1 MGGRPTGMR
10 MIDFFD
16 RGARIAGDRPC
27 MIAGDIRKSY
37 RQVAERSHRIANML
51 IADGFAPGAHAAVLS
66 GNALEA
72 FEALLGILR
81 ADGVWVMANHRAGV
95 GENAYLF
102 DLLDI
107 DTLFVH
113 SEVADRIATFRRD
126 CPRIRRYIALDRP
139 FAEADFF
146 IEDRL
151 GDASEAPRRR
161 SGDTQELAFLGST
174 GGTTGRSKGVMLTNG
189 NWQALVA
196 SLTASMPMTEPP
208 VNLVAAPM
216 THAAGPLALASM
228 ALGGT
233 VVVLPRFDAGEVIAA
248 IGRHGVSYM
257 FLPPTAIYMLLAHPD
272 VRAGDYRSLRY
283 ISYAGAP
290 MSVER
295 LKEAI
300 EIFGPVMN
308 ASFGQTEAP
317 MCVLAMPPHEHLG
330 ADGELAH
337 PGSCGRPNLLS
348 IVEIMD
354 DAGNILPPGE
364 RGEIVVRG
372 PLVMAGY
379 YKNPEATEEVSTF
392 GWHHTGDIGVRDA
405 DGWFYVVD
413 RKKDMIISGGFN
425 VYPAEVE
432 QALMAHGSVQ
442 DCAVIGVLDEKWGEA
457 VIAFIEPRDGAWD
470 EAELL
475 AHVRDAVGPVKTPKR
490 IIAVEQLPRTNAGKV
505 SRAELRKPY
514 WDGQE
519 RAI

>member
-1 MGGRPTGMR
+1 MR
-10 MIDFFD
+10 MIDYFD
-16 RGARIAGDRPC
+16 RGCRIAHDRDC
-27 MIAGDIRKSY
+27 MVAGDTRKTY
-37 RQVAERSHRIANML
+37 AEVADRTHKIANLL
-51 IADGFAPGAHAAVLS
+51 IADGFPAGAHAAVLS

-72 FEALLGILR
+72 FEAVLGILR
-81 ADGVWVMANHRAGV
+81 ADGVWAMANNRASV
-95 GENAYLF
+95 AENAYLF

-107 DTLFVH
+107 DTVFIH
-113 SEVADRIATFRRD
+113 SDVADRIKPLRD
-126 CPRIRRYIALDRP
+126 QCPNIRRYIALDKP
-139 FAEADFF
+139 LAEADFYL
-146 IEDRL
+146 EDL
-151 GDASEAPRRR
+151 LTSECQPAPQRRDGR
-161 SGDTQELAFLGST
+161 SEELAFLGNT

-189 NWQALVA
+189 NWQALVS
-196 SLTASMPMTEPP
+196 SLVASMPMRHPP

-233 VVVLPRFDAGEVIAA
+233 VVVLPKFEPGEVLAA
-248 IGRHGVSYM
+248 IEKHRVTYM
-257 FLPPTAIYMLLAHPD
+257 FLPPTAVYMLLAHPQ
-272 VRAGDYRSLRY
+272 VRDFDLSSLEY

-300 EIFGPVMN
+300 DVFGPVMN

-317 MCVLAMPPHEHLG
+317 MCVTAMPPHEHLN
-330 ADGELAH
+330 AAGELAH

-354 DAGNILPPGE
+354 DEGNVLGPDE

-379 YKNPEATEEVSTF
+379 YKSPEATAEVSKF
-392 GWHHTGDIGVRDA
+392 GWHHTGDIGVRDS

-432 QALMAHGSVQ
+432 HALISHPAVQ
-442 DCAVIGVLDEKWGEA
+442 DCAVIGVPDEKWGET
-457 VIAFIEPRDGAWD
+457 VIAFVERRAGSDCD
-470 EAELL
+470 EASLL
-475 AHVRDAVGPVKTPKR
+475 AHVRNLLGAVKTPKR
-490 IIAVEQLPRTNAGKV
+490 IEFTDLLPRTNAGKV
-505 SRAELRKPY
+505 SRAELRRPF
-514 WDGQE
+514 WNNVGTV
-519 RAI
+519 I

>member
-1 MGGRPTGMR
+1 MR
-10 MIDFFD
+10 MIDYFD
-16 RGARIAGDRPC
+16 RGLRIARDRPC
-27 MIAGDIRKSY
+27 MIADGVSRTY
-37 RQVAERSHRIANML
+37 AEVAGRSRRIANML
-51 IADGFAPGAHAAVLS
+51 IADGLPAGGHAAVLS
-66 GNALEA
+66 GNAAVA
-72 FEALLGILR
+72 FDAILGILR
-81 ADGVWVMANHRAGV
+81 ADGVWAMANNRASV

-113 SEVADRIATFRRD
+113 SEVADRIAAFRAE
-126 CPRIRRYIALDRP
+126 CPNIRRYIALDRP
-139 FAEADFF
+139 FDGADFF
-146 IEDRL
+146 LEDRL
-151 GDASEAPRRR
+151 GDDAPVPQRRD
-161 SGDTQELAFLGST
+161 GGAEELGFLANT

-189 NWQALVA
+189 NWQALVS
-196 SLTASMPMTEPP
+196 SLVASMPMKQPP

-233 VVVLPRFDAGEVIAA
+233 VVVLPKFEPAAVIAA
-248 IGRHGVSYM
+248 IARHRVTYM
-257 FLPPTAIYMLLAHPD
+257 FLPPTAIYMLLADPALDGAD
-272 VRAGDYRSLRY
+272 VSSLEY

-290 MSVER
+290 MSPDR

-300 EIFGPVMN
+300 ARLGPVMN

-317 MCVLAMPPHEHLG
+317 MCVTAMPPHEHLDANG
-330 ADGELAH
+330 DLAH

-354 DAGNILPPGE
+354 DDGNILPPGE

-379 YKNPEATEEVSTF
+379 YRNAEATAEVSRF
-392 GWHHTGDIGVRDA
+392 GWHHTGDIGVRDE

-432 QALMAHGSVQ
+432 KALLAHPAVQ
-442 DCAVIGVLDEKWGEA
+442 DCGVIGIPDDKWGEA
-457 VIAFIEPRDGAWD
+457 VIAFVEPRAGATCD
-470 EAELL
+470 VGDLTAF
-475 AHVRDAVGPVKTPKR
+475 ARDALGPVKTPKR
-490 IIAVEQLPRTNAGKV
+490 IELLDALPRTPAGKV
-505 SRAELRKPY
+505 SRADLRRPY
-514 WDGQE
+514 WNDAG
-519 RAI
+519 RTI